1 MFVINLVDDDERL
14 LLAYSFVNHWIIS
27 VVGVDCELVRD
38 VLLEEGGK
46 YSVSDNK
53 NPSNFLLC

>member
-38 VLLEEGGK
+38 VPLEDGGK

-53 NPSNFLLC
+53 NPLNFLLC